1 MILFKKFV
9 ICFFLLLVVSIQY
22 FNLWKLTNYDKLI
35 KLDILNSALIDS
47 NQLIFFTS
55 FIESDKDT
63 RFVWLADGSETI
75 TIFSDLE
82 FKKSNIILKFS
93 PNPCKVF
100 NPLILELNSSHVVQI
115 SKPGL
120 IEINLDPVIYNYI
133 RILPSSEVFPCQVNG
148 DPRNFYGKI
157 IL

>member
-1 MILFKKFV
+1 MILFKKFA
-9 ICFFLLLVVSIQY
+9 ICSFLLIIVSIQY
-22 FNLWKLTNYDKLI
+22 FNLWRLTSYEKLTKLG
-35 KLDILNSALIDS
+35 ILNSALIDS
-47 NQLIFFTS
+47 NQFIFFTS

-63 RFVWLADGSETI
+63 RFVWLADGSEII
-75 TIFSDLE
+75 TIFSELE
-82 FKKSNIILKFS
+82 VKKSNIKLNFS
-93 PNPCKVF
+93 ANPCKVF

-133 RILPSSEVFPCQVNG
+133 RIHPSSEVFPCQVNG
-148 DPRNFYGKI
+148 DPRDFYGKI